1 MLKVVITK
9 MNESTIMSSI
19 DAHNVWESCFMVAE
33 NKPSVIDDMP
43 AKYHDK
49 WNKLSEERK
58 TQIIA
63 ESNFYPIASSYQVNN
78 FWATRDLREVQVV
91 TEKLNEDSTAAKREV
106 KNQYA
111 ISAEQRADIVS
122 KMKFSL
128 NR

>member
-1 MLKVVITK
+1 MFHGCRKT
-9 MNESTIMSSI
+9 N
-19 DAHNVWESCFMVAE
+19 
-33 NKPSVIDDMP
+33 PSVIDDMP

-49 WNKLSEERK
+49 WNKLSEARK

-63 ESNFYPIASSYQVNN
+63 ESNFYPVDTSYQINN
-78 FWATRDLREVQVV
+78 FWATRDLRDKQMIS
-91 TEKLNEDSTAAKREV
+91 EKLNENSTAVGGEV

-111 ISAEQRADIVS
+111 ISAEQRADIIS